1 MLAALCAFSPDRER
15 SIIGEGFL
23 LSRLRNNRT
32 FSTHLGNALAAAPT
46 FLRPRL
52 TTDYVPLID
61 EPTLVAEE

>member
-15 SIIGEGFL
+15 PIIGEGFL

-46 FLRPRL
+46 FLRP
-52 TTDYVPLID
+52 
-61 EPTLVAEE
+61 